1 MRFLPLSLAWL
12 QALVRPVCLAWGGLV
27 GVALLA
33 LVSQALVRL
42 PVVPNLQ
49 GVMLVA
55 LGLLPEVAAMML
67 PVAMFFAAVGLTQ
80 RWAEGGQ
87 LTALYASGLGG
98 RHLLPAALVAGV
110 LGALAV
116 GGLAHGLAPAG
127 RTLARETIAQ
137 SGATLQLQAGRPTW
151 MGDTLVLAADADGP
165 QLSAVFLAQG
175 DVVATA
181 PRATVS
187 RDGLVALEDGY
198 AQGLGPEPWAME
210 FAQLRVPVRLPPPRV
225 HAFDMS
231 GERLLDL
238 ISRMEGLGRSP
249 HAERLVL
256 LKRTTLS
263 LGTPLLLLLA
273 LPLGAIRRWT
283 VPAAV
288 GSVLGLW
295 TVQRLGD
302 HLAGTWGALP
312 SALLPLAV
320 LSVAVVLTWSRWW
333 DR

>member
-42 PVVPNLQ
+42 PVVPDLG
-49 GVMLVA
+49 GVLLVA
-55 LGLLPEVAAMML
+55 IGLLPEVAGLML
-67 PVAMFFAAVGLTQ
+67 PVALFFATVGLTQ
-80 RWAEGGQ
+80 RWAEGGE
-87 LTALYASGLGG
+87 LAAMYAAGLGG
-98 RHLLPAALVAGV
+98 RRLLPAILLAGG
-110 LGALAV
+110 LGGAAV

-127 RTLARETIAQ
+127 RTLVRQTIAQ
-137 SGATLQLQAGRPTW
+137 SSATLQLQAGRPTW
-151 MGDTLVLAADADGP
+151 MGDTMLLVGASQGD
-165 QLSAVFLAQG
+165 QLSEVFLAQG

-187 RDGLVALEDGY
+187 SDGVVALQDGH
-198 AQGLGPEPWAME
+198 AQGLGSEPWTMQ
-210 FAQLRVPVRLPPPRV
+210 FAHLRVPVRVPPPRV

-231 GERLLDL
+231 GTRLQDL
-238 ISRMEGLGRSP
+238 ISRMESLGRSP

-263 LGTPLLLLLA
+263 LGTPLLVLLA
-273 LPLGAIRRWT
+273 VPLGVLRRWA

-295 TVQRLGD
+295 AVQRLGD
-302 HLAGTWGALP
+302 HLAGTWGAVP
-312 SALLPLAV
+312 SALLPLAA
-320 LSVAVVLTWSRWW
+320 LAVAVVLTWARWW